1 MDSKLGNLKLYDEIV
16 GTVVAN
22 VLAESART
30 DNKIYLKWFQ
40 SDQASHSV
48 YFEGASI
55 AAAVLKT
62 QIYMDM
68 PLHKYIL
75 FKLKNWRRRKL
86 LKWVRTKD
94 VPESATQIQL
104 IINHI
109 STHFELTPETGT
121 IWRDINYRYY
131 TKRKG
136 ATDES
141 SNN

>member
-30 DNKIYLKWFQ
+30 DNKIYLKWFE
-40 SDQASHSV
+40 SDQASHNV

-75 FKLKNWRRRKL
+75 FKFKNWRRRKL
-86 LKWVRTKD
+86 LKWVRTKK
-94 VPESATQIQL
+94 
-104 IINHI
+104 
-109 STHFELTPETGT
+109 STRVCNSNST
-121 IWRDINYRYY
+121 NYKSYLNPFRANSRNRRNLERYKLSLLY
-131 TKRKG
+131 EKER
-136 ATDES
+136 
-141 SNN
+141 SNR

>member
-22 VLAESART
+22 VLAESTRT
-30 DNKIYLKWFQ
+30 DNKIYLKWFE

-48 YFEGASI
+48 YFEGACI

-75 FKLKNWRRRKL
+75 FKLKN
-86 LKWVRTKD
+86 
-94 VPESATQIQL
+94 
-104 IINHI
+104 
-109 STHFELTPETGT
+109 
-121 IWRDINYRYY
+121 
-131 TKRKG
+131 
-136 ATDES
+136 
-141 SNN
+141 

>member
-22 VLAESART
+22 VLAESTRT
-30 DNKIYLKWFQ
+30 DNKIYLKWFE
-40 SDQASHSV
+40 SGQASHNV
-48 YFEGASI
+48 YFEGACI

-75 FKLKNWRRRKL
+75 FKFKNWRRRKL
-86 LKWVRTKD
+86 LKWVRTKK

-104 IINHI
+104 IIKHI
-109 STHFELTPETGT
+109 STHFELIPETDA

-131 TKRKG
+131 MKKKG

-141 SNN
+141 NCN